1 MIIHCK
7 KSLKAFTL
15 MELVVVLSI
24 IAILS
29 MVLVPNIIE
38 YTRNAKIRTAN
49 SNAEIIY
56 RAAQDWLVEQ
66 EIDHRDIFPSTNP
79 NPSSAFL
86 RSSASKVQAPGQ
98 GSSEG
103 SGIEMDIEQYISN
116 MVSIEGEWR
125 VVIDPD
131 SYKCLYAIWTQ
142 QDNTGALKTD
152 ADLFFNNESKQR
164 DYLASSSSLIGVY
177 PYKDDT

>member
-1 MIIHCK
+1 MAISYRR
-7 KSLKAFTL
+7 SLKAFTL
-15 MELVVVLSI
+15 MELVVVISI

-29 MVLVPNIIE
+29 MILVPNIIE
-38 YTRNAKIRTAN
+38 YTRSAKIKTAN
-49 SNAEIIY
+49 NNAEIIY

-66 EIDHRDIFPSTNP
+66 EIDHKDLFPSSNP

-86 RSSASKVQAPGQ
+86 RSTATKAQAPGQ

-103 SGIEMDIEQYISN
+103 SGVTIDIEQYISN

-131 SYKCLYAIWTQ
+131 SYKCLYASWVQ
-142 QDNTGALKTD
+142 QDDAGILKTD
-152 ADLFFNNESKQR
+152 ADLFFNNENKQR
-164 DYLASSSSLIGVY
+164 ENLASSSSLIGVY
-177 PYKDDT
+177 PYRDDT